1 MVPAPIQFNCASGV
15 LEGASLWERLAAMA
29 AGAKISSHFSHRG
42 HIGYANFCAGRCR
55 RATWPSSFLPT
66 RLSKYPMATATG
78 ASCSIAPIAMIP
90 QSNRLQTV
98 SELSIL
104 DRIKVSTHVGYN
116 VFGTASSFWQDRIDA
131 LNAKAAR
138 RMQ

>member
-15 LEGASLWERLAAMA
+15 LEGANLWERMAAPA

-42 HIGYANFCAGRCR
+42 YIGYANFCAGRCR
-55 RATWPSSFLPT
+55 RARWPSSFLPT
-66 RLSKYPMATATG
+66 RLWKYPMATATG

-90 QSNRLQTV
+90 RSNRLQTV

-104 DRIKVSTHVGYN
+104 DRIKVFRRQHRESIL
-116 VFGTASSFWQDRIDA
+116 AKPDRCA
-131 LNAKAAR
+131 ERVAR
-138 RMQ
+138 RML